1 MLGLAEAFED
11 MHDQIENNRVDNTDL
26 KSRLKDQIAV
36 PLRRLGENRMP
47 ELESQLQ
54 LLQAGIAEG
63 QTETPGLAGSI
74 KLADQIL
81 VEMQQVLDRML
92 ELESYNEVVALL
104 RGIIHDQQ
112 DLNEKTKQR
121 QDEKLKGLLEN

>member
-1 MLGLAEAFED
+1 
-11 MHDQIENNRVDNTDL
+11 VDNPDL
-26 KSRLKDQIAV
+26 KTRLRDQIAH
-36 PLRRLGENRMP
+36 PLRQLGDSHMP

-54 LLQAGIAEG
+54 LVQVAIAEG

-74 KLADQIL
+74 KLADQVL

-104 RGIIHDQQ
+104 RGIVHDQQ
-112 DLNEKTKQR
+112 ELNEKTKQR
-121 QDEKLKGLLEN
+121 QSEKLKGLLEN

>member
-1 MLGLAEAFED
+1 
-11 MHDQIENNRVDNTDL
+11 
-26 KSRLKDQIAV
+26 
-36 PLRRLGENRMP
+36 MP

-54 LLQAGIAEG
+54 LLQGKIADG

-74 KLADQIL
+74 KLADQVL

-92 ELESYNEVVALL
+92 ELESYNEVVQLL

-112 DLNEKTKQR
+112 DLNEKTKAR
-121 QDEKLKGLLEN
+121 QNEKLKGLLDN